1 MSGHAVLRS
10 HDNSEYG
17 AAKHRTVRQGH
28 LPGLVQAGRVF
39 PSADS
44 DPAGQSSVQR
54 VQLAQPLADA
64 CTMAASIPFLVAF
77 MRRLKVMNV
86 QEGENLCKE

>member
-1 MSGHAVLRS
+1 MTTTETKPLQSSGESLTACLP
-10 HDNSEYG
+10 
-17 AAKHRTVRQGH
+17 ALCRQGVFF
-28 LPGLVQAGRVF
+28 LPLILILPRFCGVLG
-39 PSADS
+39 
-44 DPAGQSSVQR
+44 

>member
-1 MSGHAVLRS
+1 MLRQLLLLIPLILILPRFCGVL
-10 HDNSEYG
+10 G
-17 AAKHRTVRQGH
+17 
-28 LPGLVQAGRVF
+28 
-39 PSADS
+39 
-44 DPAGQSSVQR
+44 

>member
-1 MSGHAVLRS
+1 MFGHAVLRS

-28 LPGLVQAGRVF
+28 LPCIVQAGRVF

-44 DPAGQSSVQR
+44 DPAALLRCSRSSAGTAAGGR
-54 VQLAQPLADA
+54 VHHGGIHTVPGGIHAQAEGDE
-64 CTMAASIPFLVAF
+64 CT
-77 MRRLKVMNV
+77 
-86 QEGENLCKE
+86 GG